1 MRLNGNVVRKNK
13 MLVTLRCE
21 RVNEGSS
28 SSQLLKHFLLSLP
41 PPLVSVHNVNI
52 GQLENNIIE
61 KGGGWEVALK
71 KCDGGCRWRGC
82 VEKVSK

>member
-1 MRLNGNVVRKNK
+1 

-28 SSQLLKHFLLSLP
+28 SSQLLKHFLLFPP
-41 PPLVSVHNVNI
+41 PPLVSVHNGNI

-61 KGGGWEVALK
+61 KGRGEGG
-71 KCDGGCRWRGC
+71 GGCF
-82 VEKVSK
+82 EKNVMGAVGGGVV

>member
-1 MRLNGNVVRKNK
+1 M
-13 MLVTLRCE
+13 
-21 RVNEGSS
+21 
-28 SSQLLKHFLLSLP
+28 
-41 PPLVSVHNVNI
+41 SVHNGNI

-61 KGGGWEVALK
+61 KGGGGRGEGVALK

>member
-1 MRLNGNVVRKNK
+1 

-28 SSQLLKHFLLSLP
+28 SSQLLKHFLLFP
-41 PPLVSVHNVNI
+41 PPLVSVHNGNI

-61 KGGGWEVALK
+61 KGGGWEVA
-71 KCDGGCRWRGC
+71 
-82 VEKVSK
+82 

>member
-1 MRLNGNVVRKNK
+1 

-28 SSQLLKHFLLSLP
+28 SSQLLKHFLLS
-41 PPLVSVHNVNI
+41 PPLVSVHNGNI

-61 KGGGWEVALK
+61 KRGGG
-71 KCDGGCRWRGC
+71 RGLL
-82 VEKVSK
+82 

>member
-1 MRLNGNVVRKNK
+1 

-28 SSQLLKHFLLSLP
+28 SSQLLKHFLLSPP
-41 PPLVSVHNVNI
+41 PPLVSVHNGNI

-61 KGGGWEVALK
+61 KGGG
-71 KCDGGCRWRGC
+71 GRGLL
-82 VEKVSK
+82 

>member
-1 MRLNGNVVRKNK
+1 

-21 RVNEGSS
+21 RVNEGSL
-28 SSQLLKHFLLSLP
+28 SSQLLKHFLLSPP
-41 PPLVSVHNVNI
+41 PPLVSVHNGNI

-61 KGGGWEVALK
+61 KRGGGRGEGVALK

>member
-1 MRLNGNVVRKNK
+1 

-28 SSQLLKHFLLSLP
+28 SSQLLKHFLLFPP
-41 PPLVSVHNVNI
+41 PPLVSVHNGNI

-61 KGGGWEVALK
+61 KGEGG
-71 KCDGGCRWRGC
+71 GGCF
-82 VEKVSK
+82 KKM